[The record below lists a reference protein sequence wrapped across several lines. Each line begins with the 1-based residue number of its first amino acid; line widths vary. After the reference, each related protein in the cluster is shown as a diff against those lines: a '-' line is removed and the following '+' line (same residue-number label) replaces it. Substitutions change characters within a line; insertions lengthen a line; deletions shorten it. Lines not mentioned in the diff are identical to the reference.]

1 VGEERTW
8 IISSEKGKNRGKM
21 AEVEDTAIATAT
33 SSEIREQYENMR
45 SLLAEVFNFLHWLL
59 Q

>member
-1 VGEERTW
+1 
-8 IISSEKGKNRGKM
+8 M

-45 SLLAEVFNFLHWLL
+45 SLFGRGF
-59 Q
+59 

>member
-8 IISSEKGKNRGKM
+8 IISGEKGKKNRGSKM
-21 AEVEDTAIATAT
+21 AEVRGAIATAT

-45 SLLAEVFNFLHWLL
+45 SLFGRGF
-59 Q
+59 

>member
-1 VGEERTW
+1 
-8 IISSEKGKNRGKM
+8 M

>member
-1 VGEERTW
+1 
-8 IISSEKGKNRGKM
+8 M
-21 AEVEDTAIATAT
+21 AEVRGTAIATAT
-33 SSEIREQYENMR
+33 SNEIREQYENMR